1 MVKKV
6 FGGLL
11 LVAAIGL
18 WTWSLIYTLAEGS
31 LGSMIIPTVIFGLLA
46 YGGAKMLRTGKA

>member
-11 LVAAIGL
+11 LATAVGL
-18 WTWSLIYTLAEGS
+18 WTWSLIYVLSEGS
-31 LGSMIIPTVIFGLLA
+31 LEDQIIPTILFGLLA